1 MQAVILYSSKKFRV
15 SLFLGDDYVDCEVE
29 EPGDL
34 GSHMMWTI
42 PNMVMR
48 EAELSEKDKKD
59 LQFAV
64 DHDVSWRNQL
74 CVSEIKDQGHS
85 DFGLMSKA

>member
-1 MQAVILYSSKKFRV
+1 M
-15 SLFLGDDYVDCEVE
+15 FLGDDYVDCEVE

-64 DHDVSWRNQL
+64 DHDVSWLN
-74 CVSEIKDQGHS
+74 
-85 DFGLMSKA
+85 

>member
-1 MQAVILYSSKKFRV
+1 M
-15 SLFLGDDYVDCEVE
+15 DCEVE
-29 EPGDL
+29 EPGEL

-48 EAELSEKDKKD
+48 EVKLSEKDKKD

-64 DHDVSWRNQL
+64 DHDVSLNEL
-74 CVSEIKDQGHS
+74 
-85 DFGLMSKA
+85 

>member
-1 MQAVILYSSKKFRV
+1 M
-15 SLFLGDDYVDCEVE
+15 DCEVE
-29 EPGDL
+29 EPGEL

-64 DHDVSWRNQL
+64 DHDVSWLYVCPR
-74 CVSEIKDQGHS
+74 SKIKDHS
-85 DFGLMSKA
+85 DFGMSVYL

>member
-1 MQAVILYSSKKFRV
+1 M
-15 SLFLGDDYVDCEVE
+15 DCEVE

-64 DHDVSWRNQL
+64 DNDVSWLNKL

>member
-1 MQAVILYSSKKFRV
+1 M
-15 SLFLGDDYVDCEVE
+15 DCVVE
-29 EPGDL
+29 EAGDL

-59 LQFAV
+59 LQFAL
-64 DHDVSWRNQL
+64 DHDVS
-74 CVSEIKDQGHS
+74 VEICTRVCS
-85 DFGLMSKA
+85 TITAAFWTICSLF